1 MSARHW
7 TSIFALTVFA
17 APAPADTIHT
27 TVGGKIEGT
36 ILDDESNDS
45 RVVIVTKAGKQSYP
59 RRLVENIEL
68 RADNRVET
76 YKDALKRFGPSAE
89 DQYQLGLWCQQRQYR
104 KEATEHFRRAIAA
117 DPNHEG
123 SREKLGY
130 QRVGDGW
137 KTIEEI
143 KTSQGLV
150 KNAQGRWVLP
160 QQKEEAEQKA
170 AWAKLRQE
178 YFNRVRT
185 LRRLA
190 YGENAAKAEAALS
203 QLKSIRDPAAIEAL
217 MKYLG
222 DKKESSPTERVML
235 VEILT
240 SIEDGE
246 STGAL
251 VKIATEDESEEIR
264 HAAVEALRPRK
275 SAALTKTLAGIL
287 KNKDNRKLNAAA
299 AALAELGDETVI
311 AALVDVL
318 STKHTYTKYTTADEV
333 FAPQFT
339 GGGGQAAFT
348 PVLRPDGTIVM
359 IPNNLQLGQGG
370 AVVKDSPPS
379 QRVIEV
385 THKNEEVLNALLKL
399 TEQDFGYD
407 KKRWLA
413 WLKTHSHE
421 KAAKIIGKG

>member
-1 MSARHW
+1 M
-7 TSIFALTVFA
+7 II
-17 APAPADTIHT
+17 APPLWADTIHT

-36 ILDDESNDS
+36 ILEDESDDA
-45 RVVIVTKAGKQSYP
+45 RVVIITKAGKQSFP
-59 RRLVENIEL
+59 RRLVEQIER

-76 YKDALKRFGPSAE
+76 YKDAVKRFGESGE
-89 DQYQLGLWCQQRQYR
+89 DQFQLGLWCQQRQYR
-104 KEATEHFRRAIAA
+104 KEASEHFRRAIAA

-123 SREKLGY
+123 AREKLGY

-143 KTSQGLV
+143 KTEQGLV
-150 KNAQGRWVLP
+150 KNAQGKWVLP

-170 AWAKLRQE
+170 AAVKLRQE

-185 LRRLA
+185 LLRLA
-190 YGENAAKAEAALS
+190 KGDNATKAGNALS
-203 QLKSIRDPAAIEAL
+203 QLKAIHDPAAIEAL

-222 DKKESSPTERVML
+222 DKQQSSTTERATL

-240 SIEDGE
+240 AIDDGE
-246 STGAL
+246 ATGAL
-251 VKIATEDESEEIR
+251 VRVATEDENEEVR
-264 HAAVEALRPRK
+264 QAAVEALKPRK
-275 SAALTKTLAGIL
+275 SAALLKTLVGVL
-287 KNKDNRKLNAAA
+287 KNKDNRRVNAAA
-299 AALAELGDETVI
+299 AALGELGDETVV
-311 AALVDVL
+311 AALVDAL

-333 FAPQFT
+333 FSPQFT
-339 GGGGQAAFT
+339 GGPQAAFT
-348 PVLRPDGTIVM
+348 PVQRPDGTVVL

-370 AVVKDSPPS
+370 AVVKDSPPA

-385 THKNEEVLNALLKL
+385 VHKNQEVLNALLKL
-399 TEQDFGYD
+399 TEQDFGFD

-421 KAAKIIGKG
+421 KAVKIIGKG